1 MSSRPSRVSLFWGT
15 LRGGGV
21 ERVMLTLAEEFL
33 DREIETDI
41 VLMEKKGAYVDDIP
55 PGARVF
61 DLKVP
66 QVIKGPFALS
76 RYLRQRRPSVL
87 LTAGYTNRIAVLA
100 RMLAGTSTPIVISEH
115 STVSVAGSNSS
126 LPDWILNQL
135 TRWTYPLADHMIA
148 VSEGV
153 AEDVCRSLGLDRKGF
168 EVIYNP
174 VIGPDTFK
182 RAEETVEHPWF
193 RNTGISVI
201 LGVGRLVGQ
210 KGFSTLLRAF
220 AEVVRARRA
229 RLVILGEGKE
239 RPVLEQ
245 QADALGLSDHVWM
258 PGFVS
263 NPLKY
268 MAKAS
273 VFVLSSKWE
282 GLPTVLIEAM
292 ACGTP
297 LVSTDCP
304 SGPDEILEGGKHG
317 RLVPVED
324 PTALAN
330 GIEEALEENLQSAS
344 PSALDRFR
352 RDWVVEQYL
361 DTLGSL
367 AEATPARLP

>member
-1 MSSRPSRVSLFWGT
+1 
-15 LRGGGV
+15 
-21 ERVMLTLAEEFL
+21 MLTLAEEFL

-229 RLVILGEGKE
+229 RLVILGEGEE

-245 QADALGLSDHVWM
+245 QAERLGVSDHVWM

-263 NPLKY
+263 NPMKY
-268 MAKAS
+268 MADAEA
-273 VFVLSSKWE
+273 FVLSSKSE
-282 GLPTVLIEAM
+282 GLGNVLIEAM

-297 LVSTDCP
+297 VVSTDCP
-304 SGPDEILEGGKHG
+304 GGPSEVLQGGKYG

-324 PTALAN
+324 PTALAVA
-330 GIEEALEENLQSAS
+330 IEEALNGQVPPA
-344 PSALDRFR
+344 PRSALDRFR
-352 RDWVVEQYL
+352 RDTVAEQYL
-361 DTLGSL
+361 KIL
-367 AEATPARLP
+367 ASVA